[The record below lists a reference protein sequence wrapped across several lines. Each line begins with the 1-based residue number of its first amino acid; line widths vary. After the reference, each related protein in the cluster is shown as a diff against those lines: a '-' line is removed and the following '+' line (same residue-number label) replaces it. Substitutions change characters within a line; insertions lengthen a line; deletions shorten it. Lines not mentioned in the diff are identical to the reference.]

1 MKQRKFTPAELE
13 EMFGIQFLRDWTDM
27 VSTVGEL
34 YDEKTPEQWAQILI
48 SRLDEM
54 GYCIASKSKVAL
66 MMNGRQ
72 P

>member
-13 EMFGIQFLRDWTDM
+13 DMFGVQFLREWTDM

-34 YDEKTPEQWAQILI
+34 YDEKTPEDWAQILI

-54 GYCIASKSKVAL
+54 GYCIANKRKL
-66 MMNGRQ
+66 TMLMNGR
-72 P
+72 